1 MRLPKKSDKRFQ
13 KKVLQRLKKWLLQYK
28 VSAHGLQFEEF
39 DRYFPGWL
47 REYHRE
53 TKSAEAGNLTKYST
67 INMDAQNKASGQAV
81 NYNVL
86 GGADNGDD
94 MDIARKKLKED
105 QNRKGKSKLAG
116 LLGSESTLTAEPAQ
130 KADGIDRSGWSA
142 ESVEWEGKLGEVA
155 KAIGRTDKATR
166 EKIWDKFDRRGAGKL
181 DCDKS
186 LSRLIYSFFALYIK
200 TRDRD
205 GKPPKY
211 NLLKPLLD
219 SVCADI
225 RSRINEV
232 GGDPKNNF
240 ISKEDFVSNIADY
253 LAQIALQRK

>member
-1 MRLPKKSDKRFQ
+1 
-13 KKVLQRLKKWLLQYK
+13 
-28 VSAHGLQFEEF
+28 
-39 DRYFPGWL
+39 
-47 REYHRE
+47 
-53 TKSAEAGNLTKYST
+53 
-67 INMDAQNKASGQAV
+67 
-81 NYNVL
+81 
-86 GGADNGDD
+86 
-94 MDIARKKLKED
+94 
-105 QNRKGKSKLAG
+105 
-116 LLGSESTLTAEPAQ
+116 LGSESTLTAAEPPPRN
-130 KADGIDRSGWSA
+130 DGIDRSGWTK
-142 ESVEWEGKLGEVA
+142 ESLEWEGKLGDVA

-166 EKIWDKFDRRGAGKL
+166 EKIWDKFDRSRKGKL

-232 GGDPKNNF
+232 GGDPQNNF

-253 LAQIALQRK
+253 LAAIAQQRK